1 MSALLFG
8 SIGTLAETSEIQ
20 REAFNEAFRA
30 NGLDWH
36 WERADYVAMLARSG
50 GRNRIA
56 GYAESV
62 GQDVDADAVHRSK
75 SEHFQKLLATSGL
88 SPRPGVVD
96 TIAAARAGGAKV
108 GLVTTTSPENIAALL
123 DVLGPEVRREDF
135 DVVVDLAEVSTP
147 KPDAAAY
154 AHALAA
160 LGERPER
167 CVAIEDNGDGVT
179 AAAAAGV
186 PCVAFPGANTAAHT
200 YTQAHGEVMVVVLN
214 QVDRL
219 DPADLLPR
227 K

>member
-1 MSALLFG
+1 MSAVLFG

-30 NGLDWH
+30 HGLDWH
-36 WERADYVAMLARSG
+36 WERADYVAMLAESG

-56 GYAESV
+56 GYAASV
-62 GQDVDADAVHRSK
+62 GQEVDADAVHRSK

-96 TIAAARAGGAKV
+96 TIAAAKADGTKI
-108 GLVTTTSPENIAALL
+108 GLVTTTSPENIAALF
-123 DVLGPEVRREDF
+123 DVLGPDVRRADF

-154 AHALAA
+154 AHAVEA
-160 LGERPER
+160 LHERPER

-179 AAAAAGV
+179 AATAAGV
-186 PCVAFPGANTAAHT
+186 PCVAFPGANTAGHT
-200 YTQAHGEVMVVVLN
+200 YTRARSV
-214 QVDRL
+214 VDRL
-219 DPADLLPR
+219 DPIELLSQ
-227 K
+227 KKGA